1 MADGNFLYL
10 KLYNSIKDDIER
22 GKYAPGAKLPPE
34 AELRKAFS
42 ISAITV
48 KKAFTMLAEEGLVRR
63 VPGRGTFVKG
73 GEPEKAEEPAVAR
86 NPRLI
91 GMILEHVATPY
102 GLDMLYTIDRLLS
115 ARGFK
120 LCVRYSYAD
129 RDRETEEIE
138 FLLSL
143 GVAGLIIMPCH
154 GNHYSTTILRLI
166 IDEFPVVLIDK
177 KLEGIPVPS
186 VRTDNE
192 GAAACLVEHLYACGC
207 RKIGLV
213 SIDVSGATS
222 LAERVEGFHSKRE
235 ALGLPELPSCFVQT
249 KREIVD
255 NKPEAAVVERIRAYL
270 TQEASG
276 IDGLVCTEYGIVSCL
291 VAAADLESIAF
302 GPDGLHV
309 CCIDEDYL
317 APGGYTFTHVK
328 QDERT
333 IAEKTVDMMEERLR
347 SHEPTMEDCLVPACF
362 MQGRTS

>member
-120 LCVRYSYAD
+120 LCVRAIPMRTGTGKRRRLNFCFLSALRDSSSCRAMATTTARPFYA
-129 RDRETEEIE
+129 
-138 FLLSL
+138 
-143 GVAGLIIMPCH
+143 
-154 GNHYSTTILRLI
+154 
-166 IDEFPVVLIDK
+166 
-177 KLEGIPVPS
+177 
-186 VRTDNE
+186 
-192 GAAACLVEHLYACGC
+192 
-207 RKIGLV
+207 
-213 SIDVSGATS
+213 
-222 LAERVEGFHSKRE
+222 
-235 ALGLPELPSCFVQT
+235 
-249 KREIVD
+249 
-255 NKPEAAVVERIRAYL
+255 
-270 TQEASG
+270 
-276 IDGLVCTEYGIVSCL
+276 
-291 VAAADLESIAF
+291 
-302 GPDGLHV
+302 
-309 CCIDEDYL
+309 
-317 APGGYTFTHVK
+317 
-328 QDERT
+328 
-333 IAEKTVDMMEERLR
+333 
-347 SHEPTMEDCLVPACF
+347 
-362 MQGRTS
+362 